1 MHRQKVGPD
10 SRCHS
15 TTYPKV
21 AAHSWCVGLAPTKQP
36 HLFPDIFPPR
46 NRFRITSGWNP
57 L

>member
-36 HLFPDIFPPR
+36 HLFPDIFHPGTAFALLQDGTR
-46 NRFRITSGWNP
+46 
-57 L
+57 